1 MVRELEKVHGP
12 VLHVVLPTLAI
23 EHKDV
28 RAGSALHACRCTTAS
43 MTTPPMM
50 PLTAS
55 VIVGNT
61 PWPFSRQFP
70 QSQAW
75 VMPGQYSYPIN
86 LPTQWL
92 GFGSKPIKLLPE
104 SAVGAPWEKE
114 VRTVPRNIPKSLDHA
129 LLGPLL
135 SRDGIGAYGEA
146 TFLYKPTGTLLVT
159 DVVIQVDEDIP
170 AIVELGD
177 PRALLFHARDDAL
190 QLIEDTP
197 QIRTKGWKRIQQFG
211 LFFQPSSLEV
221 EPLGQALLKTAPKS
235 PMKNANMQCFSH
247 TVVHSSGTCSVYS
260 VCVVKA
266 HCMQHFK
273 FEIIAGS
280 ELGWFG
286 LFPFTWGGASLEESS
301 YRALQKRVY
310 GEQQYTCVHT
320 YYARLSS
327 QVQTPL
333 CHSSHSASLRQ
344 AAIAYLSTEQCKQ
357 ARRVSGGLVVA
368 PILQTLI
375 LNRQPKEVLKYADTV
390 ARWPIKRLISCHLGN
405 NVPSSGAAFRSAF
418 RFLEDD
424 YVQPTR
430 TSAPLFSVA
439 LGVVQLNL
447 GCRSTA
453 VAYTQSHNLT
463 SHSTHCD
470 HSVSCSVA
478 SHVLLLRQLMQYCSF
493 YKHSSFQQQLSP

>member
-23 EHKDV
+23 EHK
-28 RAGSALHACRCTTAS
+28 G
-43 MTTPPMM
+43 
-50 PLTAS
+50 
-55 VIVGNT
+55 
-61 PWPFSRQFP
+61 PFSRQFP

-159 DVVIQVDEDIP
+159 DVVIQYQLLLQLLFGTAAVVHATATAGSTTTTAASVNVVDEDIP

-235 PMKNANMQCFSH
+235 PMK
-247 TVVHSSGTCSVYS
+247 
-260 VCVVKA
+260 
-266 HCMQHFK
+266 
-273 FEIIAGS
+273 

-301 YRALQKRVY
+301 YRALQ
-310 GEQQYTCVHT
+310 
-320 YYARLSS
+320 
-327 QVQTPL
+327 
-333 CHSSHSASLRQ
+333 
-344 AAIAYLSTEQCKQ
+344 
-357 ARRVSGGLVVA
+357 GGLVVA

-430 TSAPLFSVA
+430 NSAPLFRLQLAWHIKNAALTSIVA
-439 LGVVQLNL
+439 YSNSCHSGSSRCAIRASQLAACAQHATTTVVRSAHNSALAAKLYAFLTPQSGTTASTGSNPLQQLL
-447 GCRSTA
+447 SAIGLAPKA
-453 VAYTQSHNLT
+453 VA
-463 SHSTHCD
+463 
-470 HSVSCSVA
+470 VA
-478 SHVLLLRQLMQYCSF
+478 SLPQAAPLEEDLEFLRIAEKNLVKIGTINPAEPRVPIQKSAVLAVDRKQ
-493 YKHSSFQQQLSP
+493 